1 MSLDDLV
8 TMTITLETATV
19 SRVGFGTPMILS
31 CEADTVLADG
41 ILAATYTTVAGMTA
55 AGFSAT
61 GTTVAAATA
70 FFAQSPKVASVIVG
84 RRTNVP
90 TQKIICE
97 VANVYNS
104 TEYLCEIN
112 GTDFSFTSDATATNL
127 EIATGIVALIT
138 AGAEPVTATDN
149 ADGTFDLDADVAGEI
164 FTLLLNR
171 DQITQDD
178 QTVDGGI
185 VTDVAAIRA
194 GITGSDDWYV
204 IVTDSHATLETVA
217 LAAHIETLDKFF
229 VVSSADDDIPAGTAG
244 NLQLVLQTADY
255 ARTSSIHHT
264 KPHTSPESSWSGA
277 MLPGDPGSGT
287 WKFKNLPGIDVE
299 TYTPTEITALK
310 AQNGNYYIRAAGNNY
325 MTEGYS
331 ASGEYN
337 DVTRFVDW
345 FSQRAQENI
354 YLAMINA
361 DKISYTDPGIGIITN
376 ELWRVIR
383 EGQSKN
389 GIAEDPAPTVTA
401 PDAIDVSSA
410 DRAVRTLD
418 DVVFTFRLAGAI
430 HSVAVTGRVT
440 A

>member
-8 TMTITLETATV
+8 TITISLQTATV

-41 ILAATYTTVAGMTA
+41 ILAATYTSVAGMTT

-84 RRTNVP
+84 RRTNLP

-164 FTLLLNR
+164 FTLVLNR

-185 VTDVAAIRA
+185 VTDVTAIRN
-194 GITGSDDWYV
+194 GLTGSDDWYV

-217 LAAHIETLDKFF
+217 LAAYIETLNKFF
-229 VVSSADDDIPAGTAG
+229 VVSSADDDIPAGTVG
-244 NLQLVLQTADY
+244 NLQLTLQTADY
-255 ARTSSIHHT
+255 SRTSTMHHT
-264 KPHTSPESSWSGA
+264 KPHTSPESAWAGNL
-277 MLPGDPGSGT
+277 LPGDPGTAT
-287 WKFKNLPGIDVE
+287 WKFKSLTGIDYE
-299 TYTPTEITALK
+299 TYTPTEIVALK
-310 AQNGNYYIRAAGNNY
+310 AQAGNYYIRRAGNNY
-325 MTEGYS
+325 MTEGYA
-331 ASGEYN
+331 ASGEFN
-337 DVTRFVDW
+337 DVTRFIDW
-345 FSQRAQENI
+345 FTQRAQENI
-354 YLAMINA
+354 YLAMINE
-361 DKISYTDPGIGIITN
+361 DKIPYTDQGIGVITN
-376 ELWRVIR
+376 ELWGVIR
-383 EGQSKN
+383 EGQSKT

-410 DRAVRTLD
+410 DRAARLLD
-418 DVVFTFRLAGAI
+418 DVEFTFRLAGAI
-430 HSVAVTGRVT
+430 HAVDITGVVT